1 MNRLLLPLILS
12 AIVVPAILT
21 IYLYDSAQFS
31 DSLSTQS
38 DGILGQGHFT
48 ITVRDS
54 MGVVQSFQQTDNAVL
69 NTGENCIAKM
79 IFRDPGNAGTVVCAG
94 ATDEGWNYLCL
105 DEDPQIFTTDSEL
118 RNPADEAGLATC
130 RQGAI
135 TWNQNSTA
143 GTDALSKV
151 TLRLATTF
159 TNSGS
164 SETIAAVG
172 VFNSS
177 TVSTNSMLSKANFT
191 ATAVPNGGTLTVNY
205 DYEVGGGTVP

>member
-1 MNRLLLPLILS
+1 MDRLLFPIILG
-12 AIVVPAILT
+12 AIVIPAILT

-69 NTGENCIAKM
+69 NSGENCIAKM
-79 IFRDPGNAGTVVCAG
+79 IFRDPGNAGSVVCAG

-130 RQGAI
+130 RQGNI